1 MGVNMIIIGVTGGM
15 GAGKSR
21 VLAYLEEKWNART
34 IRLDDVSRELLEKN
48 GLCYEE
54 TIHIFGK
61 KIVKPDGNLDR
72 ALIAKMIFEDSR
84 LRDRL
89 NALVHPAVK
98 AQVRWIAEEM
108 RQLDAGLFVVEA
120 ALLIEGG
127 YVTDPVVTVNLMN
140 FHVTV
145 IGEVHKPRVVVAEGS
160 RLTIFE
166 ALAQCGDITIDGLRT
181 NVVVVRS
188 GINTQTVDTL
198 DLTRKE
204 ILNSPYYY
212 LQQNDIIFVEPT
224 EKKKRKAWRN
234 EDWPKYLNIGVQS
247 LRVAYTTIYYIKL
260 ANK

>member
-34 IRLDDVSRELLEKN
+34 IRLDDISRELLTRN

-61 KIVKPDGNLDR
+61 EIVKPDGDLDR
-72 ALIAKMIFEDSR
+72 ALIAKMIFEDSL

-108 RQLDAGLFVVEA
+108 RQLDAGLLVVEA

-127 YVTDPVVTVNLMN
+127 YKEICDEIWYIYADENVRRERLKESRGYTD
-140 FHVTV
+140 
-145 IGEVHKPRVVVAEGS
+145 ER
-160 RLTIFE
+160 
-166 ALAQCGDITIDGLRT
+166 IDGTFATQLTDEAFRARVDFVID
-181 NVVVVRS
+181 NS
-188 GINTQTVDTL
+188 G
-198 DLTRKE
+198 
-204 ILNSPYYY
+204 S
-212 LQQNDIIFVEPT
+212 F
-224 EKKKRKAWRN
+224 
-234 EDWPKYLNIGVQS
+234 EDAA
-247 LRVAYTTIYYIKL
+247 RVIDQRIRRITGKFSG
-260 ANK
+260 